1 MARSNII
8 LRTLF
13 KLARSRISA
22 FFIGAAFEYL
32 TPVMPLNNV
41 YTGKNVIV
49 FFHPVPSW
57 KPHVLVVPRKRI
69 RTFMDL
75 NLEDVRSKEVVL
87 DLFRGIQKAT
97 QLLGLSEYTALVNGG
112 TYQDVP
118 QVHFHI
124 AHTMAAM
131 DNALRVEERAT
142 PSPTRVVEYF
152 RSAVAYPHPVPTRQF
167 HYIVTHSEPVPGLR
181 ALDLEQDEYQ
191 SKLVDVLSLAQI
203 VIRQHTLPQFT
214 IVLTEFF
221 HPLESQLRLHI
232 VSGARLS

>member
-8 LRTLF
+8 LKTLF
-13 KLARSRISA
+13 KLARSRSSA

-32 TPVMPLNNV
+32 TPVMPLNKV

-57 KPHVLVVPRKRI
+57 KPHMLVVPRKRI

-75 NLEDVRSKEVVL
+75 NLEDVTSKEVIL
-87 DLFRGIQKAT
+87 DLFRGMQKAT

-124 AHTMAAM
+124 AHTRAAL

-142 PSPTRVVEYF
+142 PSPTGVAEYF
-152 RSAVAYPHPVPTRQF
+152 RSAVAYPHPLPTRQF
-167 HYIVTHSEPVPGLR
+167 HYIVTHSEPLPGLR
-181 ALDLEQDEYQ
+181 ALDLKQAEYQ
-191 SKLVDVLSLAQI
+191 RKLVDVLSLAQI
-203 VIRQHTLPQFT
+203 VIRQHRLPQFT
-214 IVLTEFF
+214 IVLAECL
-221 HPLESQLRLHI
+221 HPLELRLHI
-232 VSGARLS
+232 VSGARLT